1 MSDFSDALK
10 KLKFDKRML
19 NWNLRQK
26 IITEEEHQKQLA
38 TLPDLSHL
46 KAEPLKT
53 DGVGKPKER
62 EITGKIK
69 KQEIKQEIK
78 QGRA

>member
-26 IITEEEHQKQLA
+26 IITEEEYKKQL
-38 TLPDLSHL
+38 TSLPDLSHL
-46 KAEPLKT
+46 KAKPLKPEEME
-53 DGVGKPKER
+53 KQKE
-62 EITGKIK
+62 GL
-69 KQEIKQEIK
+69 
-78 QGRA
+78 GHSS